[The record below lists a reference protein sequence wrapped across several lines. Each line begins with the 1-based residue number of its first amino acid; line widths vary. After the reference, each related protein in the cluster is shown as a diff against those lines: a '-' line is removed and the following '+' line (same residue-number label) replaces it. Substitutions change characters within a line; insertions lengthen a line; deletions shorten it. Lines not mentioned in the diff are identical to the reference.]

1 MSLKS
6 FISAEEHLAKLDFT
20 TEQAS
25 EFIFANVDQPETIFA
40 VARQFGVTTAM
51 LSEITNFSTD
61 LVNEYFENAQLN
73 GIELNYT
80 SLLVNSDL
88 GELET
93 LVDFNTRTDMLS
105 NSALNDAARSQLGNP
120 NRLDFFYD
128 PNYSFHLKDNLYDP
142 EELGVGNLNAVSATN
157 ENIESLFYGSL
168 INMINRLDDTELN
181 QIKTFQDKSS
191 EDFQALLLNALSE
204 SPASNSR
211 TDEQLAELV
220 VSEAV
225 NIIDPFFDNSNALV
239 GILDLSYLGLATA

>member
-40 VARQFGVTTAM
+40 AASQFGVTTAM

-93 LVDFNTRTDMLS
+93 LVDFNIRTDMLS
-105 NSALNDAARSQLGNP
+105 NTALNDAVRSQLDNP

-128 PNYSFHLKDNLYDP
+128 SIFPFAQNDNLYDQ
-142 EELGVGNLNAVSATN
+142 EELGVGHLDTVSATN

-168 INMINRLDDTELN
+168 INMINRLDDSELN

-204 SPASNSR
+204 SPTSNSR